1 MVNYPPRNNK
11 PDTFICHASE
21 DKQYVARPLRDALK
35 EIGVNAWL
43 DESEVRVG
51 DSIRRNIDEGLSA
64 CRSATVILSKIFFE
78 KYWTQYEMDGIFQRK
93 IPGEIPLFPIRHGIT
108 IEEIKSHSPS
118 LADIASLNSSDQT
131 IERIAADIAARISQL
146 SSPVAVPSATPEAI
160 AEAVTAGRAFGVFYV
175 APGGTPELPA
185 GSEPEPTI
193 PFIHNGPAGWTPMV
207 NNNGEL
213 EYIIDGQT
221 LRIRLDWGNHWSGS
235 EYQAAML
242 VSEGKPLAFTIRPP
256 RGKQIYLESAL
267 SRDEI
272 RMFSGQ
278 RNPTGWMTFLIQ

>member
-146 SSPVAVPSATPEAI
+146 SSTGGRPISDPRAYRGMGNSRKSLRGILRCSRRNARTSRRFGARTDHPVYPQGSRCMDSDSEQQ
-160 AEAVTAGRAFGVFYV
+160 R
-175 APGGTPELPA
+175 GTR
-185 GSEPEPTI
+185 I
-193 PFIHNGPAGWTPMV
+193 PH
-207 NNNGEL
+207 
-213 EYIIDGQT
+213 
-221 LRIRLDWGNHWSGS
+221 RR
-235 EYQAAML
+235 
-242 VSEGKPLAFTIRPP
+242 
-256 RGKQIYLESAL
+256 
-267 SRDEI
+267 
-272 RMFSGQ
+272 
-278 RNPTGWMTFLIQ
+278 